1 MQPPIEALK
10 RFSSFPALAL
20 ITLHLHRTTRVLLL
34 AFWHR
39 SSAAWLQALTHSF
52 SSFRSQAMHPPRPS
66 LWPRSEGRGWRGR
79 KTMEETM
86 RVLTIFEL
94 MRLSRIELCGLLRRS
109 PTCCRTSPKA
119 PPNAKPRTSTCG
131 TSGPFWPG
139 ATSRPSETAPLPV
152 FTGGGICRSRD
163 SGKLIA
169 LLASCLAAR
178 PKQSCRASSDDL

>member
-1 MQPPIEALK
+1 MAPFACLRRSEASAS
-10 RFSSFPALAL
+10 RRQVCCLAASADA
-20 ITLHLHRTTRVLLL
+20 LLL
-34 AFWHR
+34 FVPVAGDAPA
-39 SSAAWLQALTHSF
+39 SSSPW
-52 SSFRSQAMHPPRPS
+52 PP
-66 LWPRSEGRGWRGR
+66 SEGRDWRGR
-79 KTMEETM
+79 KTMEEIM